1 MPDAD
6 PRGAAGPTSG
16 PPDAE
21 LVQAART
28 GDRAAFAAIYDR
40 YADRVHAFCLSV
52 LRNPDDA
59 ADVTQDTFVVAA
71 RRLDQL
77 RDPSRLRSWLFA
89 VARHEAF
96 RRSKQRSRQVAVD
109 EMDDGVSLDAG
120 PEDTVSRQDAASIV
134 HEAAAGLTEKDR
146 AILDLSLRH
155 GLEGEE
161 LGAALG
167 VSGNH
172 ASVVA
177 GRVRDRVERSLGAL
191 LVARLGQDDCTDLQ
205 GLLAGWDGRF
215 DPLVR
220 KRVARHVDGCGVCAA
235 TKRRLASP
243 AALLSAVP
251 IVSAPPVL
259 RSRVLDAF
267 DVQAVSAGPVDG
279 PGQPDVDTGA
289 QADGADGAQTGVPGH
304 DVAVLPDIRLR
315 RDGFP
320 RSSGRR
326 PVVLAAVAGVL
337 LVVILVGA
345 LVVLPSDGGEQSVA
359 SVAAEQGLER
369 GLSLGTEIPEEPDA
383 AGAPGAGGG
392 ALATPDDPAGAPQ
405 EDEPDLGSGSSG
417 GGAPATVP
425 PTQPPP
431 PPPPA
436 DTTGPSLSVFPS
448 PTVITGSASFCP
460 AGPKTATITANA
472 ADPSGISSV
481 TSNYGALSGGG
492 GSWSQSIG
500 PFIPISPGTRQVTVT
515 VTAKDGVGNATTGS
529 TAVTV
534 VC

>member
-6 PRGAAGPTSG
+6 ARGAAGPAVG

-21 LVQAART
+21 LVQAACT
-28 GDRAAFAAIYDR
+28 GDKAAFATIYDR

-77 RDPSRLRSWLFA
+77 RDPTRLRSWLFA

-109 EMDDGVSLDAG
+109 EMDDQVSLDAG

-205 GLLAGWDGRF
+205 EVLAGWDGRF

-220 KRVARHVDGCGVCAA
+220 KRVARHVDGCAVCAA

-251 IVSAPPVL
+251 IVSAPSVL
-259 RSRVLDAF
+259 RSRVLEAF
-267 DVQAVSAGPVDG
+267 DVQAASAGTLDG
-279 PGQPDVDTGA
+279 PGQPDSDVGA
-289 QADGADGAQTGVPGH
+289 QPDSDAGGQAAAPVPA
-304 DVAVLPDIRLR
+304 VAVLPDIRLR

-320 RSSGRR
+320 RSSARR
-326 PVVLAAVAGVL
+326 PVVLAVAAAVLL
-337 LVVILVGA
+337 LVVLVGA
-345 LVVLPSDGGEQSVA
+345 LVALPSDGEPETVA

-369 GLSLGTEIPEEPDA
+369 GLSLGTEIPEDPDA
-383 AGAPGAGGG
+383 DGAPAGDGG
-392 ALATPDDPAGAPQ
+392 AVATPDDPAGAPQ
-405 EDEPDLGSGSSG
+405 EDEPDLGSGPTG
-417 GGAPATVP
+417 GGGPVVTVP
-425 PTQPPP
+425 PAPPP
-431 PPPPA
+431 TPPP
-436 DTTGPSLSVFPS
+436 DTTGPAV
-448 PTVITGSASFCP
+448 SASPGNSTIRGQGCGVP
-460 AGPKTATITANA
+460 TTTTINATAS
-472 ADPSGISSV
+472 DPSGISSV
-481 TSNYGALSGGG
+481 YLSPYGGAMSGGG
-492 GSWSQSIG
+492 SSWSRSIG
-500 PFIPISPGTRQVTVT
+500 PFVPMGPGATTITFT
-515 VTAKDGVGNATTGS
+515 VTATDGAGNSSSTNTQVIVVG
-529 TAVTV
+529 
-534 VC
+534 C